1 MCKCSVE
8 TEITLRFLLCY
19 RLCSTIRTEL
29 LDDIYTFASSL
40 TNYHD
45 EKLLNILLHGSEY
58 FSYVSYFSGKSIN
71 FKVYNQIFE
80 KF

>member
-1 MCKCSVE
+1 MQCRNRNN
-8 TEITLRFLLCY
+8 T
-19 RLCSTIRTEL
+19 STIRTEL

-40 TNYHD
+40 INYHD
-45 EKLLNILLHGSEY
+45 EKLLNSLLHGSEY
-58 FSYVSYFSGKSIN
+58 LSYVSYFSDKSIN